1 MIACL
6 HAVMEMKMIVVNL
19 TLSDL
24 QNVEV
29 DDDDERLISCPILM
43 PFILSNKKILRNM
56 LITVP
61 CGF

>member
-1 MIACL
+1 
-6 HAVMEMKMIVVNL
+6 MIVVHL

-29 DDDDERLISCPILM
+29 DENDGRLISCPILM

>member
-29 DDDDERLISCPILM
+29 DDDDENLISCPILM
-43 PFILSNKKILRNM
+43 TFILSNKKILRNM

>member
-1 MIACL
+1 MITCL

-29 DDDDERLISCPILM
+29 DDDDENLISCPILM
-43 PFILSNKKILRNM
+43 PLILSNKKILRNM

>member
-1 MIACL
+1 MKFYLCSVDDIVFCFDNPMY
-6 HAVMEMKMIVVNL
+6 AVLMM
-19 TLSDL
+19 
-24 QNVEV
+24 

>member
-6 HAVMEMKMIVVNL
+6 QAVMEMKMIVVNL

-29 DDDDERLISCPILM
+29 DDDDENLISCPILM
-43 PFILSNKKILRNM
+43 PLILSNKKILRNM

>member
-1 MIACL
+1 
-6 HAVMEMKMIVVNL
+6 MIVVNL

-61 CGF
+61 VAFR